1 MHFKLLVGVR
11 QEAAALSVA
20 MPNREGRALHARSQD
35 AGLIN
40 KLQLK
45 LGQLMAVLG
54 VTEPPAEDSPEY
66 LAALSTLRDEELS
79 RLQAEIE
86 GQVSAL
92 AALDLER
99 PRLGAAS
106 KVTRAH
112 SNSMKRRR
120 KRIREFVAVMQ
131 TWQQTDAPSSPLV
144 QQLPQ
149 VWSEAVISCMLVST
163 HGGKVLLLRSRLRW
177 MRWQS
182 SLGMHVRR

>member
-1 MHFKLLVGVR
+1 
-11 QEAAALSVA
+11 
-20 MPNREGRALHARSQD
+20 
-35 AGLIN
+35 
-40 KLQLK
+40 
-45 LGQLMAVLG
+45 
-54 VTEPPAEDSPEY
+54 
-66 LAALSTLRDEELS
+66 LRDEELS

-149 VWSEAVISCMLVST
+149 VWSEAVIKQLYAGVYPWRQGVAAEKSAALDALAKQFRDACAEV
-163 HGGKVLLLRSRLRW
+163 RS
-177 MRWQS
+177 
-182 SLGMHVRR
+182 